1 MGDEAGAAQY
11 QPTVEELV
19 AAIKEVKEK
28 NPEFGIKRVHKEL
41 KVRPRAWAARA
52 VHASPTGGCGG
63 AGGIPAVMHG
73 AACGG
78 VSASCACAHFEVRG
92 VHRSRATLPDA

>member
-1 MGDEAGAAQY
+1 MADDAAAAQY

-19 AAIKEVKEK
+19 AAIKDVKEK

-52 VHASPTGGCGG
+52 VHASPTPCLQGVVE
-63 AGGIPAVMHG
+63 APA
-73 AACGG
+73 A
-78 VSASCACAHFEVRG
+78 
-92 VHRSRATLPDA
+92 L

>member
-1 MGDEAGAAQY
+1 MFGNTEERHVSCARIGSMADDAAAAQY

-19 AAIKEVKEK
+19 AAIKDVKEK

-52 VHASPTGGCGG
+52 VHASPTPCSQGVVE
-63 AGGIPAVMHG
+63 APA
-73 AACGG
+73 A
-78 VSASCACAHFEVRG
+78 
-92 VHRSRATLPDA
+92 L